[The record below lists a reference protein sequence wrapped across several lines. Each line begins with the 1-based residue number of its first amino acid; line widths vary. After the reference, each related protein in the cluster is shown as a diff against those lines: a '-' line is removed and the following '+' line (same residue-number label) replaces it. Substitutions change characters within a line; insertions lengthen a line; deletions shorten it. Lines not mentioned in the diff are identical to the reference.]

1 MQRTP
6 ADFINRQLQL
16 SLRQMSE
23 NSQLLSAKID
33 VGTLQDVLTPIS
45 VLVDECKIN
54 LDQNELEIRA
64 VDPANVCMVDVT
76 IQSSGF
82 EEYSAQ
88 RSVIGVDL
96 DRFQDIIK
104 MGGSGSEVHLVAD
117 KDTQTLQIEVEN
129 VSYTLALID
138 PDSIRDGPDIPNI
151 DLDAQVE
158 IEGSHISQGIK
169 AAGMV
174 SDHVELSFE
183 SDSEEF
189 AVGAEG
195 DTDDVEVAHGEDRV
209 EDITVPDDAG
219 SIYSLEYLEKV
230 SKAISSSEN
239 IELSMDSEKP
249 VRMEFDFADGNGR
262 VIYMLAPRIQNS

>member
-1 MQRTP
+1 MLTST
-6 ADFINRQLQL
+6 DFINRQLQL
-16 SLRQMSE
+16 LLRQMSE
-23 NSQLLSAKID
+23 DNELLNARID
-33 VGTLQDVLTPIS
+33 AGTLRDVLTPIS

-54 LDQNELEIRA
+54 LDANELEIRA

-96 DRFQDIIK
+96 ERFQDIIK

-117 KDTQTLQIEVEN
+117 SETQTLEIEVEN
-129 VSYTLALID
+129 VSYSLALID
-138 PDSIRDGPDIPNI
+138 PDSIRDGPDIPDI
-151 DLDAQVE
+151 DLSAHVE

-174 SDHVELSFE
+174 SDHVDLSF
-183 SDSEEF
+183 DSNNDEF
-189 AVGAEG
+189 VVGAEG
-195 DTDDVEVAHGEDRV
+195 DTDDVQVAHGEERV
-209 EDITVPDDAG
+209 EDISVPKDAG
-219 SIYSLEYLEKV
+219 STYSLEYLDKV

-239 IELSMDSEKP
+239 IQLRMDSEKP
-249 VRMEFDFADGNGR
+249 VRMEFEFADGNGH
-262 VIYMLAPRIQNS
+262 VIYMLAPRIQNN